1 MNLGKSEEAAPYLFR
16 VYLAVFPRILSPCK
30 YCIFTFIISQC
41 NIPFSAP
48 SPFYPSFINLGKTW
62 VNNAL
67 VIPKRSEN
75 PKTRLPQVFRNLGKH
90 RYLATS
96 LGKTRASSAIQIRHI
111 IKNLSHIFHAT
122 SLQSHFL
129 PDKIKIHFRS
139 ATRFRNY
146 KKSLAHYNS
155 GFSSS
160 QLSPKFFPSFDNIG
174 KTWGLSQL

>member
-41 NIPFSAP
+41 NIPFSTP

-111 IKNLSHIFHAT
+111 IKKSFSHI
-122 SLQSHFL
+122 SCHFITV
-129 PDKIKIHFRS
+129 P
-139 ATRFRNY
+139 
-146 KKSLAHYNS
+146 
-155 GFSSS
+155 FSSRQNQNTFS
-160 QLSPKFFPSFDNIG
+160 LSYKISELQKISG
-174 KTWGLSQL
+174 TL